1 MKIRIL
7 RESVPNVPIEWLT
20 ERETM
25 FHAETGSRLKT
36 VQLFYDDLAP
46 NYDHE
51 QFQTAV
57 SMSKRKEY
65 ELFSSRLPELFAG
78 AGRVLEIGA
87 GTGIFTLPIARHCR
101 EVVAVDISRNML
113 EILEKKAAHEGVAN
127 IRTVICDVE
136 KSAPDGTFSVI
147 CAFASLEY
155 MVDVPGLLRRLAQH
169 LEPGGVIYF
178 ITARR
183 SFLRFFIQFGN
194 AVRQRL
200 WLKSH
205 SPWEIREM
213 LRTAGCEQIEIQSH
227 LFKVFRCGGMLLEVV
242 ARRTAGADSSAA
254 RNQKV

>member
-1 MKIRIL
+1 MKIGIL
-7 RESVPNVPIEWLT
+7 RRSAPHAPIYRLT
-20 ERETM
+20 ERKTM
-25 FHAETGSRLKT
+25 LNAETGSRLKT

-65 ELFSSRLPELFAG
+65 DLFSSRLPELFAG

-87 GTGIFTLPIARHCR
+87 GTGIFTIPIARHCR

-113 EILEKKAAHEGVAN
+113 EVLAKKAADEGVTN
-127 IRTVICDVE
+127 IRTVLCDVE
-136 KSAPDGTFSVI
+136 QSSPEGTFSVI

-155 MVDVPGLLRRLAQH
+155 MADVPGLLRRLARH

-194 AVRQRL
+194 AVRQKL

-213 LRTAGCEQIEIQSH
+213 LRAAGCGQIEIHSH
-227 LFKVFRCGGMLLEVV
+227 LFKVFRYGGMLLEVV
-242 ARRTAGADSSAA
+242 ARRAAGADSSAV
-254 RNQKV
+254 RNQNV